1 MSEELALDLMATRHD
16 LASALQMIEQYCQ
29 SRNIGREGTMRVLVV
44 VEELFTNS
52 IKYGYGGETDRPV
65 RITLRHGARLA
76 LTYEDDASAFDPT
89 RWSSETAP
97 APAERH
103 AVGQAGIP
111 LVLGLATSARY
122 ERRGNTNCLVLE
134 LPA

>member
-1 MSEELALDLMATRHD
+1 LKATRDD

-29 SRNIGREGTMRVLVV
+29 SRNIGREGAMRVLVV

-65 RITLRHGARLA
+65 RITLRHGVGLA
-76 LTYEDDASAFDPT
+76 LTYEDDAPAFDPT
-89 RWSSETAP
+89 RWNSDATLTAT
-97 APAERH
+97 ERRP
-103 AVGQAGIP
+103 VGQTGIP

-122 ERRGNTNCLVLE
+122 ERHGNINRLLLE